1 MSYNDILFRLVI
13 AILIGGIIGYER
25 EYTNRPAG
33 LRTHILV
40 CISSAIVSMIQLNII
55 EDTSNM
61 ILRYPQ
67 LADALKADIGRLG
80 AQLISG
86 IGFLGMG
93 TIIHNKGSV
102 RGLTTAASIW
112 VTACIGLSIGMGY
125 YFLSFS
131 STVAVYIVVVLM
143 KRVEFRLFERIRSV
157 KLDIEYHTKGDLR
170 SNLERYFRTKNIKTK
185 EVVFNLG
192 SGEERKP
199 FRKCT
204 YTILVSKRAKLNKI
218 EQDINLF
225 DEIIKAT
232 IRLF

>member
-1 MSYNDILFRLVI
+1 MSHYEILLRLGV
-13 AILIGGIIGYER
+13 AILIGGILGYER

-40 CISSAIVSMIQLNII
+40 CISSTVVSMIQLNII

-93 TIIHNKGSV
+93 TIIHNKGLV

-112 VTACIGLSIGMGY
+112 ITACIGLAIGMGY

-131 STVAVYIVVVLM
+131 SAAAVYSVVVLM
-143 KRVEFRLFERIRSV
+143 KRVEINFFEKVKSV
-157 KLDIEYHTKGDLR
+157 KVDIEYHTKGDLGE
-170 SNLERYFRTKNIKTK
+170 NLERYFRRNNIMTKD
-185 EVVFNLG
+185 VVYIVG
-192 SGEERKP
+192 SGEENKP

-204 YTILVSKRAKLNKI
+204 YTILVSKRARLQRI
-218 EQDINLF
+218 EKDINSF
-225 DEIIKAT
+225 EEIIKAT
-232 IRLF
+232 IR